1 MPVMIP
7 PVLDP
12 KTPASERRVF
22 ELLRSVPGSDRW
34 IVLQSLG
41 LSNSYTG
48 EYGEIDFLV
57 VIPGAGMICVEV
69 KGGGVSCR
77 DGIWGTLDR
86 HGSRHDYKR
95 SPFGQV
101 QEGMWKLINAIRTH
115 FGERSAEADC
125 AVGWLVI
132 FPDISSPPTTPEFSR
147 NEVMDR
153 NDLDCDWNT
162 RLTNTPSLLAA
173 HAKGRK
179 KPSPAT
185 CNRLLQFLRPSFERV
200 CTISTDLWDTEQC
213 IRGLTEEQY
222 VVLDAIAEND
232 ICLIHGPAGTGKTM
246 LAVEAAKRASCAGE
260 LVLLTCFNRN
270 LGRWLSKAVEGP
282 HEKML
287 VAGNLH
293 KILRERILRSS
304 IANEFLRLEDGSHP
318 EFFVRD
324 YYELGALAI
333 AEASERF
340 TTLIVDE
347 AQDFPMTGLQQ
358 VIEQWRMKD
367 ATCRIL
373 LFGDFAKQAIYD
385 ASTRRRGE
393 VAALFP
399 GIANFCL
406 SVNCRNT
413 RLIAKQIELV
423 TGSCGSKVSDR
434 QPEGHTVEYF
444 YHSTDAELLLH
455 LENVATT
462 LRRQGYKPED
472 MIILSPSRFETSPLA
487 RVTRIAGW
495 PVSDFDQAQPH
506 EVARCTIHAF
516 KGLERAI
523 VILANIDTRDADY
536 VDNLL
541 YVGMSRARTRLFLLC
556 SNGTRDLINAR
567 IVSNLGRAV
576 ASA

>member
-7 PVLDP
+7 SVFDP

-22 ELLRSVPGSDRW
+22 ELLKSVPGSDRW
-34 IVLQSLG
+34 IVLHSLG

-77 DGIWGTLDR
+77 DGIWSTVDR
-86 HGSRHDYKR
+86 HGGRHDYKR
-95 SPFGQV
+95 SPFVQV
-101 QEGMWKLINAIRTH
+101 QEGMWKLINAVRTH
-115 FGERSAEADC
+115 FGERSTEADC
-125 AVGWLVI
+125 AVGWLVV
-132 FPDISSPPTTPEFSR
+132 FPDSSSPPITPEFSR

-153 NDLDCDWNT
+153 NDLESDWST

-173 HAKGRK
+173 YAKNRK

-213 IRGLTEEQY
+213 IRSLTEEQY
-222 VVLDAIAEND
+222 AVLDAISEND
-232 ICLIHGPAGTGKTM
+232 TCLIHGPAGTGKTM
-246 LAVEAAKRASCAGE
+246 LAVEAAQRASCAGE
-260 LVLLTCFNRN
+260 FVLLTCFNRN
-270 LGRWLSKAVEGP
+270 LGRWLSKAVEGQ
-282 HEKML
+282 HEKTL
-287 VAGNLH
+287 VAGSLH

-304 IANEFLRLEDGSHP
+304 IADEFLRLEAGSNP

-333 AEASERF
+333 AEAGERF

-385 ASTRRRGE
+385 ASTRRRGD

-399 GIANFCL
+399 GIANFSL

-434 QPEGHTVEYF
+434 QPEGQTVEYF
-444 YHSTDAELLLH
+444 YHSTDSELLLH

-472 MIILSPSRFETSPLA
+472 VIILSPSRFETGPLA

-495 PVSDFDQAQPH
+495 PVRDFDQAQAH

-523 VILANIDTRDADY
+523 VILANIDTKNADEA
-536 VDNLL
+536 DNLL

-567 IVSNLGRAV
+567 IISNLGLAV